1 MCTLRDEGRRETKE
15 VAESEAIRLSRGRI
29 VKAPVNNRK
38 EFRLEPEKSLEP
50 LKNFRQESNT
60 FTCHIYDSSCQMLC
74 GESFL

>member
-15 VAESEAIRLSRGRI
+15 VAKGEAIRLGRGKI

-50 LKNFRQESNT
+50 LQNFRQESNT
-60 FTCHIYDSSCQMLC
+60 FRLYDSSCQMLC